1 MLYDLAAVAAA
12 VSIAFSNLIAPQ
24 AIRHLGPIVFNCWR
38 LAAVLLALLGIV
50 AVRGGWSWPSSGQM
64 QALAAS
70 SVLGIVTADSC
81 FYAAMARLG
90 PRRTS
95 VLYTSWAVF
104 AALLGYAV
112 LGETLS
118 WVKVAGIGCVVGGVW
133 LAILFRGGKP
143 MGGEEPHGSLAA
155 GVVFGLLSAVG
166 AAGAGLISRRVMV
179 QGLDPAMAT
188 IIRASVA
195 LPGLLLLSRLPGFR
209 QPSPMTAAIAL
220 RSAASGLLGM
230 GVGMTLILF
239 ALSGQG
245 VGIVSTL
252 SSTTPVVILPL
263 LWVTTGVRP
272 APLAWLGAAC
282 AVIGAAA
289 IASGY

>member
-12 VSIAFSNLIAPQ
+12 VSIAFSNLVAPQ
-24 AIRHLGPIVFNCWR
+24 AIRHLGPVVFNCWR
-38 LAAVLLALLGIV
+38 LGAAFIALLGLVAIRGAWSWPPAGQLLAL
-50 AVRGGWSWPSSGQM
+50 AV
-64 QALAAS
+64 S
-70 SVLGIVTADSC
+70 SVLGIITADSC

-95 VLYTSWAVF
+95 VLYTSWAAF
-104 AALLGYAV
+104 AALLGYLI

-118 WVKVAGIGCVVGGVW
+118 LVKIAGIACVIGGVS
-133 LAILFRGGKP
+133 LAILFRSGSSTA
-143 MGGEEPHGSLAA
+143 EEETHGSLPA
-155 GVVFGLLSAVG
+155 GVLFGLLSALC
-166 AAGAGLISRRVMV
+166 AAGAVLIARPVMA

-188 IIRASVA
+188 VIRAAVA

-209 QPSPMTAAIAL
+209 AQKAVTPEIAL

-230 GVGMTLILF
+230 GIGMTLVLF
-239 ALSGQG
+239 ALSGRP

-252 SSTTPVVILPL
+252 SSTTPVAILPL
-263 LWVTTGVRP
+263 LWATSGVRP
-272 APLAWLGAAC
+272 APAAWLGAAC

>member
-24 AIRHLGPIVFNCWR
+24 AIRHLGPVVFNCWR
-38 LAAVLLALLGIV
+38 LAAALFALLGLV
-50 AVRGGWSWPSSGQM
+50 VVRGVWLWPSSGQLL
-64 QALAAS
+64 ALAVS
-70 SVLGIVTADSC
+70 SVVGIITADSC

-95 VLYTSWAVF
+95 VIYTSWAAF
-104 AALLGYAV
+104 AALLGYII

-118 WVKVAGIGCVVGGVW
+118 VVKIGGIGCVW
-133 LAILFRGGKP
+133 LAILFRQPAGKP
-143 MGGEEPHGSLAA
+143 GTSEETHGSLLA
-155 GVVFGLLSAVG
+155 GTLFGLLSALC
-166 AAGAGLISRRVMV
+166 AAGAVLIARPVMA
-179 QGLDPAMAT
+179 QGLDPAVAT
-188 IIRASVA
+188 IIRAAVG
-195 LPGLLLLSRLPGFR
+195 LPGLLVLSRLPDFR
-209 QPSPMTAAIAL
+209 KPAPVTAAIAL
-220 RSAASGLLGM
+220 QSAASGLLGM
-230 GVGMTLILF
+230 GVGMTLVLF
-239 ALSGQG
+239 ALSGQP

-263 LWVTTGVRP
+263 LWWTSGVRP
-272 APLAWLGAAC
+272 APTAWCGAAC